1 MRAGFRTLFIS
12 LLLFLWFP
20 LWAEAQHAEIK
31 RDYEKGQLS
40 LDQKILYQLYAG
52 KSPQLLPRDYRR
64 PDPDKPIKC
73 GTPARMDFHNNRS
86 QLSAGTV
93 ARVESMTAD
102 PGQHATRSYRSASG
116 RFELNY
122 ATSGEHAVPARD
134 ANNNGTPDYV
144 EWVAQAADSSYR
156 HEVLTLGY
164 SDPVP
169 DRNEPYQVYFEEID
183 FYGYTEVRNGT
194 TYIVMHN
201 SYEDFP
207 ENDDPQGNR
216 RGAIRV
222 TMAHELKHAIQYA
235 ATGWSGET
243 DQWSEMDAT
252 LMEEVV
258 YDKVNDYYSYLR
270 DPESIFSDPEASFYP
285 GSYYHVSWALFFEE
299 KYGPQFWPSVW
310 KIIRDDPDITM
321 VDALSQQLGSAE
333 TFQHDYIESQLWH
346 YAAGPNNSADGFG
359 FEERHNYPHPQV
371 NAGNNFYTEDLS
383 TPQPVPKNSLNN
395 LSAAYYRVNTPSEAS
410 GNMAVDITSSGPGTG
425 IGILAYFTDGS
436 TDFKTFSPA
445 DGKAVAASTNWS
457 WEDISSAGIILTN
470 AHTDTSSQAAVV
482 QVGSTRFDQLTL
494 HQNYPNPF
502 RRETTIRFTL
512 EEPSRVTLEI
522 YDTIGRRVR
531 TLYDQKLEEGLYV
544 KTLDAANLASGI
556 YIYQLT
562 TDRQTVARKMTL
574 IK

>member
-31 RDYEKGQLS
+31 RDYEKGRLS
-40 LDQKILYQLYAG
+40 LDQKILYQLQAG
-52 KSPQLLPRDYRR
+52 ENPQRLPRDYRR
-64 PDPDKPIKC
+64 ADPAKPIKC
-73 GTPARMDFHNNRS
+73 GTPARMDFHNHRS

-102 PGQHATRSYRSASG
+102 PGRHATGSYRSASG
-116 RFELNY
+116 RFEVNY
-122 ATSGEHAVPARD
+122 TTSGDHAVPDRD
-134 ANNNGTPDYV
+134 ANSNGTPDYV

-169 DRNEPYQVYFEEID
+169 DINDPYQVHFKDID
-183 FYGYTEVRNGT
+183 FYGYTEVSNGT

-207 ENDDPQGNR
+207 ENDDPQGNQ
-216 RGAIRV
+216 RGAIRA

-235 ATGWSGET
+235 ATGWNGET

-258 YDKVNDYYSYLR
+258 YDEVNDYYSYLR

-285 GSYYHVSWALFFEE
+285 GSYYHVSWALYFEE
-299 KYGPQFWPSVW
+299 KYGSRFWPSVW
-310 KIIRDDPDITM
+310 QIIRSNPDITM
-321 VDALSQQLGSAE
+321 VDALSRQLGSDEA
-333 TFQHDYIESQLWH
+333 FRRDYIESQLWH
-346 YAAGPNNSADGFG
+346 YAAGPNNSADDFG
-359 FEERHNYPHPQV
+359 FEERLNYPHPDL
-371 NAGNNFYTEDLS
+371 NSGNNFYAEDLS
-383 TPQPVPKNSLNN
+383 TPQPVPPNSLNN
-395 LSAAYYRVNTPSEAS
+395 FSAAYYSITPPSEAS
-410 GNMAVDITSSGPGTG
+410 GHVAVDITSSGPGTG

-436 TDFKTFSPA
+436 TDFKTFSSA
-445 DGKAVAASTNWS
+445 DGKAVASSTSWS
-457 WEDISSAGIILTN
+457 WEDISSAGIVLSN
-470 AHTDTSSQAAVV
+470 ADTDSSSQSAVV
-482 QVGSTRFDQLTL
+482 KVGNSEFNQLTL
-494 HQNYPNPF
+494 YQNYPNPF

-512 EEPSRVTLEI
+512 EEPAQVTLKI

-544 KTLDAANLASGI
+544 KTLDGTNLASGI

-562 TDRQTVARKMTL
+562 TGRQTVARKMTL